1 MSTLV
6 QTMTTSF
13 KVALMGGEFDFSSD
27 TSQTFKL
34 ALYAGDSVNLDA
46 STTAYTTTGEVS
58 GTNYTAGGETLTL
71 VPVGSDGTTATVS
84 FNPVSWTSASFTARG
99 ALIYRSSDNASVAV
113 LDFGG
118 DKVVSNGTFTV
129 TFPANAAATA
139 ILRVA

>member
-34 ALYAGDSVNLDA
+34 ALYAGDDVNLDA

-58 GTNYTAGGETLTL
+58 GTIEYGYRRGDGHLAHRAKGGAGQ
-71 VPVGSDGTTATVS
+71 AQR
-84 FNPVSWTSASFTARG
+84 F
-99 ALIYRSSDNASVAV
+99 
-113 LDFGG
+113 
-118 DKVVSNGTFTV
+118 
-129 TFPANAAATA
+129 
-139 ILRVA
+139 

>member
-34 ALYAGDSVNLDA
+34 ALYAGDDVNLDA
-46 STTAYTTTGEVS
+46 STTAYTTTGEIS
-58 GTNYTAGGETLTL
+58 GTNYTAGGKTLTL
-71 VPVGSDGTTATVS
+71 VPVGSDGTTAIVS
-84 FNPVSWTSASFTARG
+84 FNSVSWTSASFTARG

-129 TFPANAAATA
+129 TFPANAAETA